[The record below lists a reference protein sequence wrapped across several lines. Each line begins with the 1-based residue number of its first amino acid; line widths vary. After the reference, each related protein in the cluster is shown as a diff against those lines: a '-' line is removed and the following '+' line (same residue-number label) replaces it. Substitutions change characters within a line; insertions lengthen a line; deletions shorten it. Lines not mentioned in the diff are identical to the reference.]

1 MDGWHVDLSKEQ
13 LKDGSQISALGHLV
27 DQGANG
33 QDEKERGGPCSRLL
47 HAHGHRAGGTAPG
60 TVRTETDH
68 KAGRQEPGPKMPS
81 LKRKSRG
88 GERVQMQPDREASKQ
103 NQTRRG
109 RGRWMGAGTLTTKL
123 FLSPHSYNWRIKNL
137 HTHSR
142 PTKVR

>member
-27 DQGANG
+27 DHGANG

-47 HAHGHRAGGTAPG
+47 HAHGHRAEGTAPG

>member
-27 DQGANG
+27 DHGANG

-88 GERVQMQPDREASKQ
+88 GARVQMQPDREASKQ